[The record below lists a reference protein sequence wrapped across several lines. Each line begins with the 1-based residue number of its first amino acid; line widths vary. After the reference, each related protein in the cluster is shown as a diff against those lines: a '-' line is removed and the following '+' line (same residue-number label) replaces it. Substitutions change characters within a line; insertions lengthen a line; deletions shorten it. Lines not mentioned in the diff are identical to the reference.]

1 MTHSQAEHIHSQI
14 YKVDVVVVP
23 IPSIETDVEVIYT
36 GVNKLIQGKH
46 THHPSPKKYLCLQ
59 KDYFINGLFTC
70 QLAK

>member
-36 GVNKLIQGKH
+36 GVNKLIQGI
-46 THHPSPKKYLCLQ
+46 TYTPPLPKKILMPT
-59 KDYFINGLFTC
+59 KGL
-70 QLAK
+70 LY